1 MSDSAADA
9 FDSEFI
15 EFQKRLA
22 YLRESR
28 AYVTAEIGRDEWI
41 EAALLELDVATE
53 ELKVRQE
60 ELLSWADQVAAEKS
74 PAELERLL
82 LRAAFA
88 GSPFPSLIVTGDD
101 GVIRRANAAAL
112 ALLDVTQS
120 YAAGRPFPVFAD
132 LRFRAALRSAL
143 AAASRTGEAR
153 TVRMRLVRRRLPPVD
168 VTLAVA
174 RLDLPGERPHLLIG
188 TSTVP
193 QPEPVPS
200 SGPEIRPAREDVL
213 SSWAR
218 LLLSPGFSLG
228 QAAGALREALA
239 DWVYVDLV
247 DETGAWRPA
256 AAVAGEGLPAE
267 GDRPLALQRRVLETG
282 RMALDSPLGDLGVFG
297 EDADG
302 VRAAARLNV
311 GSLVCVPLTAR
322 RAMGTVTVA
331 RRGGGRRPLCLAE
344 AGLLRELGDQ
354 LALRLDLDELL
365 A

>member
-9 FDSEFI
+9 FESEFI
-15 EFQKRLA
+15 EFQNRLA

-28 AYVTAEIGRDEWI
+28 AYVTDRLGHDEWV
-41 EAALLELDVATE
+41 EAALLELDVAAE

-60 ELLSWADQVAAEKS
+60 ELLSWADQVAVEKS
-74 PAELERLL
+74 PAEPERLL
-82 LRAAFA
+82 LRAAFT
-88 GSPFPSLIVTGDD
+88 GSPFPTLIVTGDD

-112 ALLDVTQS
+112 ALLDVTRS

-143 AAASRTGEAR
+143 AAAGRTGEAR
-153 TVRMRLVRRRLPPVD
+153 TVRMRLARRRLPPVD
-168 VTLAVA
+168 VTLAIA
-174 RLDLPGERPHLLIG
+174 PLDLPGERPHLLIG
-188 TSTVP
+188 TAIVP
-193 QPEPVPS
+193 PPEPVTP
-200 SGPEIRPAREDVL
+200 SGPEIQPAREDVL
-213 SSWAR
+213 CSFAR

-247 DETGAWRPA
+247 DETGAWRPSA
-256 AAVAGEGLPAE
+256 VVAGEGVSA
-267 GDRPLALQRRVLETG
+267 DDHRPLALPRRVLESG
-282 RMALDSPLGDLGVFG
+282 RLALESPLDDLGVLG

-302 VRAAARLNV
+302 VRVAARLGV
-311 GSLVCVPLTAR
+311 GSLVCVRLAAR
-322 RAMGTVTVA
+322 RPMGTVTLA
-331 RRGGGRRPLCLAE
+331 RRGGARPPLSLAE